1 MMVREKMTVEQMDH
15 FLRHVKM
22 HADELRNGTFS
33 KDITY
38 LEKLREAQRMA
49 IDISH
54 EMFHIMRRKGFEN
67 YAGQDFVF
75 NVAIPEDLEHYEFHM
90 FDYESFRLGCK
101 IQRITEILMDDEIK
115 ISLEPKPAADELER
129 FSNAIQDAA
138 VMIKMVE
145 KHFSSK

>member
-1 MMVREKMTVEQMDH
+1 MSRREKMTVENMDH
-15 FLRHVKM
+15 FLRHISM
-22 HADELRNGTFS
+22 HAEELRNGTFE
-33 KDITY
+33 KDVTY
-38 LEKLREAQRMA
+38 LEKLKEAQRIA

-54 EMFHIMRRKGFEN
+54 EMFQIMRRKGFEN

-129 FSNAIQDAA
+129 FSNAIRDSA
-138 VMIKMVE
+138 VMIKLLE
-145 KHFSSK
+145 EHFSTK

>member
-1 MMVREKMTVEQMDH
+1 MSRREKMTVENMDH
-15 FLRHVKM
+15 FLRHISM
-22 HADELRNGTFS
+22 HAEELRNGTFE
-33 KDITY
+33 KDVTY
-38 LEKLREAQRMA
+38 LEKLKEAQRIA

-54 EMFHIMRRKGFEN
+54 EMFQIMRRKGFEN

-129 FSNAIQDAA
+129 FSNAITDAA
-138 VMIKMVE
+138 VMIKLLEV
-145 KHFSSK
+145 HFSTK

>member
-1 MMVREKMTVEQMDH
+1 MSRREKMTVENMDH
-15 FLRHVKM
+15 FLRHMSM
-22 HADELRNGTFS
+22 HAEELRNGTFE
-33 KDITY
+33 KDVTY
-38 LEKLREAQRMA
+38 LEKLKEAQRIA

-54 EMFHIMRRKGFEN
+54 EMFQIMRRKGFEN

-129 FSNAIQDAA
+129 FSNAIRDSA
-138 VMIKMVE
+138 VMIKLLE
-145 KHFSSK
+145 EHFSTK

>member
-1 MMVREKMTVEQMDH
+1 MMVKERMTVEQMDH

-101 IQRITEILMDDEIK
+101 SRE
-115 ISLEPKPAADELER
+115 SLKSLWMMKSKSLWNLNR
-129 FSNAIQDAA
+129 RLT
-138 VMIKMVE
+138 
-145 KHFSSK
+145 SSKDSVMLLQMQLL